1 MEEHRTRK
9 KYDRQ
14 FKLDAV
20 RMITEGGKSTASVA
34 RDLGI
39 AATQLQRWKKE
50 FSEKPEHAFPGK
62 GRASTENKEL
72 EDLRKELARVKE
84 EREILKKVVGVFSKR
99 PG

>member
-20 RMITEGGKSTASVA
+20 RLITEGGKSTASVA
-34 RDLGI
+34 RDLGV
-39 AATQLQRWKKE
+39 APTQLQRWKKE
-50 FSEKPEHAFPGK
+50 FSEKPDRAFPGK
-62 GRASTENKEL
+62 GRISSENKEL
-72 EDLRKELARVKE
+72 EELRKELARVKE